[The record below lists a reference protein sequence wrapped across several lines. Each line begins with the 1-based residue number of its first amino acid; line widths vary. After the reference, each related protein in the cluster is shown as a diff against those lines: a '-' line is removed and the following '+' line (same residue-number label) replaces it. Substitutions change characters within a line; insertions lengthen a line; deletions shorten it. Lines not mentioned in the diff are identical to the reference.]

1 MDGRVRAK
9 SSDMTVRSHL
19 LELRNRL
26 FLVVGIFI
34 IASGLAYW
42 AYPTIFDILTA
53 PLEGQKLSYLT
64 VGGGLTFTFM
74 VMIGCGLIVAMPF
87 LLVSLYTFVSPALP
101 NKAQS
106 RAPFLLISSMFLT
119 VAGALFGYFVAIPG
133 AIDFLTDFAG
143 ENLTS
148 VLTTDSYLNFIL
160 AYTVGLGLLFQLP
173 LVLLMINWIKP
184 LGPKK
189 MLSFERFVAVGSFVA
204 AAIITPTPDP
214 VNQTIIALP
223 VIAMYQIGFFA
234 VLWVNWRERAR
245 LHKRAVKEVP
255 TPEARTVDR
264 EPSVNFVTQRSP
276 RPTPT
281 RMVQA
286 DRRSASLS
294 ATKPRRSIDGVLMVP
309 PRPSPRSGS
318 MSRRPSDGPS
328 TALVSYTNGRSRSA
342 VFTVDGISRVRAGQ
356 Y

>member
-1 MDGRVRAK
+1 
-9 SSDMTVRSHL
+9 MTVRSHL

-34 IASGLAYW
+34 VASGLAYW

-106 RAPFLLISSMFLT
+106 RAPFLLISSMLLT

-189 MLSFERFVAVGSFVA
+189 MLSFERFVVVGSFVA

-234 VLWVNWRERAR
+234 VLWVNWREKRRKRHAAASAQPVSMPSPAITREEPVMAQPVAPAVAQVTATTTRPRPAR
-245 LHKRAVKEVP
+245 PVSHPVRSVDGFSAAPRRPRQSAAPQRTPRQTLTEVP
-255 TPEARTVDR
+255 TRRPQSLVF
-264 EPSVNFVTQRSP
+264 SV
-276 RPTPT
+276 
-281 RMVQA
+281 
-286 DRRSASLS
+286 
-294 ATKPRRSIDGVLMVP
+294 DGVSRMKTQGGF
-309 PRPSPRSGS
+309 SP
-318 MSRRPSDGPS
+318 
-328 TALVSYTNGRSRSA
+328 
-342 VFTVDGISRVRAGQ
+342 VRN
-356 Y
+356 